1 MTSPFITQMQELLD
15 LITHAES
22 DEERYRHERAMQDL
36 LAQHDCK
43 HRAPHDFKQ
52 AQTGERD
59 DV

>member
-22 DEERYRHERAMQDL
+22 DEERYRHKVAMQEL
-36 LAQHDCK
+36 LIKHDRK

-52 AQTGERD
+52 SQAGHD
-59 DV
+59 HD

>member
-22 DEERYRHERAMQDL
+22 DEERYRHERAMQEL
-36 LAQHDCK
+36 MAQHDRR

-52 AQTGERD
+52 AQAGERD